1 MFKERKLR
9 KLIKKN
15 KFDQEKLEFL
25 ENYIA
30 KLREQLGILKNEKEV
45 LKKEHEIKW
54 SYKVVYI

>member
-45 LKKEHEIKW
+45 LKKEHEIK
-54 SYKVVYI
+54 